1 MSSGNSDRSKWKF
14 DPNTGEP
21 VADNTPDGGV
31 PSERPSLQSAES
43 YSAPITGP
51 LEPAPQVVSDTDVDS
66 FRAPYQEQSVEHTPI
81 PTDTT
86 SPPQSQSEAQAPQD
100 ARLQSQ
106 PEQAAYQQP
115 TYTPATPAIPAQA
128 PTQPYGYQPTQPP
141 TQPVAAYAPP
151 QVEQHSYDMGQTPPA
166 QTQAAP
172 PKRKSNTP
180 LIAGIIALVVVA
192 ALGIG
197 GFLFYQNV
205 LNRPAVS
212 VEKLLPASTLGYF
225 TFDPVLE
232 GDQKAAMDKIGEA
245 FKSQPGFQAAWD
257 KITSESASA
266 LSGTGCAE
274 DTATPPASGFDALS
288 TYLGNSI
295 TVAVLSPSSD
305 DLQQLKDAANNGN
318 IDTVGMDI
326 AGKNIVGL
334 VDLNF
339 NPLNKK
345 GLISDLKQ
353 QSQNI
358 TNAETVEKYRDID
371 IHKFTPKEC
380 GNSAQNSS
388 PQSVYYALLDNSAT
402 AIVAIKTGPLHVV
415 IDSYRDNKSLK
426 DNETF
431 KALSGQVPQNRIAAL
446 YLNLTDIYKQVQLA
460 VPELT
465 KDQSIQ
471 NVSGAMLLTLS
482 AANDGLQIDTATET
496 DASVMGAQ
504 VQVNPNA
511 RPDQAT
517 LNDVPAGTLGFL
529 AGTDLQTLLKQALD
543 NVRKTGKNGDIDQQ
557 IQNFEQ
563 QFNISLEND
572 VLPLLGGDYALSVSP
587 GDSKDTLTP
596 SVLFQLKVK
605 DSQKASDVLAKI
617 MAADTGTVTDKVQI
631 SGGQFYVD
639 KSSGV
644 IVGVAKDRLWL
655 LYDADSQKVQAHLT
669 DAIGN
674 VGSGFGT
681 TSEWANVKG
690 HLARDSNIIGYVNI
704 TGVREMLETSF
715 LTDESAKS
723 DYEQNTAPFVK
734 PIKYFLLGSAT
745 QDAKDGA
752 LSRNHSIFFIGISK

>member
-1 MSSGNSDRSKWKF
+1 MSSDNSDRSKWKF

-21 VADNTPDGGV
+21 VADNTPDEGV

-43 YSAPITGP
+43 YSVPITGP
-51 LEPAPQVVSDTDVDS
+51 LGSAPQVVSDTDVDS
-66 FRAPYQEQSVEHTPI
+66 FRAPYQEQTVEHTPTS
-81 PTDTT
+81 TDTT
-86 SPPQSQSEAQAPQD
+86 SASQPQSEAQAPQD

-115 TYTPATPAIPAQA
+115 AYTPATPAIPAQA
-128 PTQPYGYQPTQPP
+128 PTQPYGYQPP
-141 TQPVAAYAPP
+141 TEPVPAYTPP
-151 QVEQHSYDMGQTPPA
+151 QA
-166 QTQAAP
+166 QAAS

-180 LIAGIIALVVVA
+180 IIAGIIALVVVA
-192 ALGIG
+192 AVGIG
-197 GFLFYQNV
+197 GFFLYQNV

-305 DLQQLKDAANNGN
+305 DLQQLKDAANNGD
-318 IDTVGMDI
+318 IGTVGMDV

-334 VDLNF
+334 VDLDF

-358 TNAETVEKYRDID
+358 TSAETVEKYRDID

-465 KDQSIQ
+465 QDQSIQ

-557 IQNFEQ
+557 IQSFEQ

-655 LYDADSQKVQAHLT
+655 LYDADSQKVQTHLT

-681 TSEWANVKG
+681 GSEWANVKG

-723 DYEQNTAPFVK
+723 DYEQNAAPFIK

-745 QDAKDGA
+745 QEAKDGA